1 MRRGL
6 PISVAR
12 ALHAAGEA
20 ALPQIEELEA
30 ATPEQLRMLRDAV
43 RRANRE
49 RKSRPGLAVGEAA
62 RPGQSEGRA
71 RV

>member
-30 ATPEQLRMLRDAV
+30 GAV
-43 RRANRE
+43 
-49 RKSRPGLAVGEAA
+49 
-62 RPGQSEGRA
+62 
-71 RV
+71 